1 MSSKSRETFLKQLQ
15 DGSYESKQKEVYE
28 HVWEH
33 GPVTLENMR
42 TAMGMAHQTLTSRL
56 SALQDMGV
64 IYQDDETGAFE
75 TAPIHQYAQLA
86 QERKQLRYDRWKR
99 RGEDEGFFEM
109 WSSNRAAEIERREA
123 MDFWK
128 SKGY

>member
-56 SALQDMGV
+56 F
-64 IYQDDETGAFE
+64 T
-75 TAPIHQYAQLA
+75 
-86 QERKQLRYDRWKR
+86 W
-99 RGEDEGFFEM
+99 
-109 WSSNRAAEIERREA
+109 
-123 MDFWK
+123 
-128 SKGY
+128 